1 MNTRE
6 VKRVVIAGGGTAGW
20 LAAAAISNQLGKLL
34 DITLIES
41 DEIGTI
47 GVGEATIPPIR
58 VFHKLL
64 QIDEQEFMRATAAT
78 FKLGILFDNWGLKG
92 DRYIHSFGRNGK
104 PTWLCEFH
112 NFWLRSLE
120 LGVKSELGD
129 YCFELQA
136 AKAGKFATSPQI
148 DINYAY
154 HFDAS
159 QYAKFLRRFAEGF
172 GTKRIEGKIKEVK
185 QNAESGFVESL
196 VLHSGQIIEGDLFVD
211 CTGFNGLLIER
222 TLQTGYENWS
232 NWLPCD
238 SAAAVQ
244 TELTSPAIPMTR
256 SVAHDSGWRWCIP
269 LQHRVGNGLV
279 FSSQFLSDD
288 GAKEE
293 LVAAIDGKPLTTPR
307 VLKFQT
313 GRRRQVWNKN
323 VVALGLSSGFIEPLE
338 STSIHLMMVGVTRL
352 LHLFP
357 FNGVKQSQVDQY
369 NDIARLEM
377 EKTRD
382 FVVLHYH
389 ATQRDDTPFWRHCRD
404 MPIPD
409 SLAHRIEL
417 FKESAYAF
425 QGDSELFRVDSWTQV
440 MLGQRIMPKSYHHA
454 ARLLGNDELE
464 KFLAELPIVDRSDRR
479 PHAASPGF
487 RERILQG
494 EQQGLELTRRH

>member
-1 MNTRE
+1 M
-6 VKRVVIAGGGTAGW
+6 VIAGGGTAGW
-20 LAAAAISNQLGKLL
+20 LAAAAVSHQLGKLL
-34 DITLIES
+34 EITLIES

-78 FKLGILFDNWGLKG
+78 FKLGISFENWGMNG

-104 PTWLCEFH
+104 PTWMCDFH

-120 LGVKSELGD
+120 LGEKSELGE

-136 AKAGKFATSPQI
+136 AKAGKFATSQQSE
-148 DINYAY
+148 INYAY
-154 HFDAS
+154 HFDAG

-172 GTKRIEGKIKEVK
+172 GIKRIEGKIKEVK
-185 QNAESGFVESL
+185 QNPESGFIDSL
-196 VLHSGQIIEGDLFVD
+196 ILHSGQAIEGDLFID
-211 CTGFNGLLIER
+211 CTGFRGLLIEQ
-222 TLQTGYENWS
+222 TLKTGYDDWS
-232 NWLPCD
+232 RWLPCD

-244 TELTSPAIPMTR
+244 TELSSPAPPMTR
-256 SVAHDSGWRWCIP
+256 AVAHDSGWRWCIP

-279 FSSQFLSDD
+279 FSSGFQSDD
-288 GAKEE
+288 SAKAE
-293 LVAAIDGKPLTTPR
+293 LVAAIDGKPLTVPR
-307 VLKFQT
+307 ILKFQT

-323 VVALGLSSGFIEPLE
+323 VLALGLSSGFIEPLE

-357 FNGVKQSQVDQY
+357 FDGVKQSLIDQY
-369 NDIARLEM
+369 NEDARVEM

-389 ATQRDDTPFWRHCRD
+389 ATQRDDTPFWRHCRN

-440 MLGQRIMPKSYHHA
+440 MLGQRIRPKSYHHA
-454 ARLLGNDELE
+454 ARMLGDEELK
-464 KFLAELPIVDRSDRR
+464 KFLADYRTSINQTVARMPVHQDFVNQYCK
-479 PHAASPGF
+479 ASNSVWN
-487 RERILQG
+487 
-494 EQQGLELTRRH
+494 